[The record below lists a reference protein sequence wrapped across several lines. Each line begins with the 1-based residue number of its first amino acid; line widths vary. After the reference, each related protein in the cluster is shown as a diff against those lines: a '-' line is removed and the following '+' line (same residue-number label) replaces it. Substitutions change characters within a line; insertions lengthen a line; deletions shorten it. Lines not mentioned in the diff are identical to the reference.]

1 MDLRIGVLNHT
12 ILQHKL
18 RAKKYNEKGGNDNG
32 EAEEELTHNL
42 ENISEI
48 QN

>member
-18 RAKKYNEKGGNDNG
+18 RAKKHYDIAGV
-32 EAEEELTHNL
+32 
-42 ENISEI
+42 EI
-48 QN
+48 AQI

>member
-18 RAKKYNEKGGNDNG
+18 RAKKYAEKGNDHEND
-32 EAEEELTHNL
+32 ADDELAQNL
-42 ENISEI
+42 ENISELH
-48 QN
+48 N